1 MLSLLLQIPLVLS
14 VTLGAPNPPYLSED
28 FPGDVAGYHNL
39 AQAFAGNRSV
49 VMDTPPVAKDQRN
62 GNFFLVN
69 QCKYDLYIW
78 EAWKAHQSDPTK
90 LIGGQGGNQLQFEFA
105 TKAGLI
111 YFDISF
117 VDTKNLKY
125 RSGDASNCPSW
136 AEGIRIEGQKPPQQN
151 NGCDIL
157 ECFPGD
163 MCIHDGCGAYNI
175 DEPFLK
181 WGIKNPVK
189 TCLKYEAGMELY
201 FRTCTQEGDIP
212 H

>member
-90 LIGGQGGNQLQFEFA
+90 VPARSAFREE
-105 TKAGLI
+105 T
-111 YFDISF
+111 ISRYE
-117 VDTKNLKY
+117 L
-125 RSGDASNCPSW
+125 P
-136 AEGIRIEGQKPPQQN
+136 N
-151 NGCDIL
+151 NHTCMDN
-157 ECFPGD
+157 
-163 MCIHDGCGAYNI
+163 CGA
-175 DEPFLK
+175 PTRSLK
-181 WGIKNPVK
+181 LNSSLVAK
-189 TCLKYEAGMELY
+189 
-201 FRTCTQEGDIP
+201 EGTSCNSSSLRRRV
-212 H
+212 